1 MQCYQEA
8 NVQKVVEQVVLF
20 KEICELW
27 LADIRPSIKESSYI
41 RYRNIISTYI
51 IMPLGDI
58 ATSSIDYALLSSY
71 VSELLSTG
79 GKKRNWIIKKNS
91 CRHFSSNKGNFKV
104 CIQM

>member
-20 KEICELW
+20 KEICKLW

-79 GKKRNWIIKKNS
+79 GKKKLDYQENS